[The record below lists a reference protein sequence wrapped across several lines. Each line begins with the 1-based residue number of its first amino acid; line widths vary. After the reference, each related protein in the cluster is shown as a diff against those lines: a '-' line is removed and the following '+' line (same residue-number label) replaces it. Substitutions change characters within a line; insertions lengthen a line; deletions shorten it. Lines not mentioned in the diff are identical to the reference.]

1 MKRKKMKFSI
11 YSCKN
16 CKSSNFLSE
25 NGMIFLDGSNPG
37 IFSRKNYENLC
48 YLLDII
54 GKLSVEVKKIIQLGS
69 KFKKSNNNRK

>member
-1 MKRKKMKFSI
+1 MNHQIS
-11 YSCKN
+11 
-16 CKSSNFLSE
+16 SE
-25 NGMIFLDGSNPG
+25 NGMMFLDRSKPEK
-37 IFSRKNYENLC
+37 FSRKNYENLC

>member
-1 MKRKKMKFSI
+1 
-11 YSCKN
+11 
-16 CKSSNFLSE
+16 
-25 NGMIFLDGSNPG
+25 MIFLDGSNPG